1 MHNHLSLSF
10 LERAFFQVFFFK
22 YYFFL
27 IRFIAFS
34 AREVFF
40 PLFQIC
46 GISPPPSERR
56 KFFYILFVIVLSL
69 FFSGMDY
76 MIWLFINSVEKRKI
90 KGRAIIWQW
99 LSLDSQS
106 LIYEWSSSRH
116 SFCDLL
122 FICVFS
128 LSRSFFLLS
137 LLLVHTF
144 ENMVLFSI
152 SCLDWTI
159 RSKKCAFKGNLSIC
173 LFSLLSI
180 HDVIFLFAIISHLL
194 KRVGSQK

>member
-1 MHNHLSLSF
+1 M
-10 LERAFFQVFFFK
+10 
-22 YYFFL
+22 
-27 IRFIAFS
+27 
-34 AREVFF
+34 FF
-40 PLFQIC
+40 PLFRIC

-56 KFFYILFVIVLSL
+56 KFFFFFLFVIILSL

-76 MIWLFINSVEKRKI
+76 MIWLSINSAEKRKI
-90 KGRAIIWQW
+90 KGRVIVWQW
-99 LSLDSQS
+99 LSLKVYAKLLAIIGDSQS
-106 LIYEWSSSRH
+106 LIYEWSSNRH

-144 ENMVLFSI
+144 ENMVLFFI
-152 SCLDWTI
+152 SCVDWTI

-173 LFSLLSI
+173 LLVFWIFMMWFSFLRWFL
-180 HDVIFLFAIISHLL
+180 IF
-194 KRVGSQK
+194 